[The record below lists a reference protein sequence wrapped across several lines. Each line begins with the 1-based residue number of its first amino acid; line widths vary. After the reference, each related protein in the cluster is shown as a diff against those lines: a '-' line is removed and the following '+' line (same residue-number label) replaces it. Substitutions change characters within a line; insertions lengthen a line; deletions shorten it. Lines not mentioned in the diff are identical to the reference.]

1 MCLVTQSYPTLRGP
15 MDCSPLCSS
24 FHGDSPGKNT
34 RVGCHAFLQGIFTTQ
49 GSNPGL
55 LHCKWIL
62 YQLSYQESTNNILIQ
77 TFYCTIQGP
86 TMLSPFVLYPAN
98 TCPWISWCAL
108 VTSGASQVTDSTSSG
123 EIQAISKHFIFYHL
137 GLECSLH
144 SPLLPVNIHLTRISS
159 PSVEIS
165 SSPGCRTNFLFR
177 LCVCVCVCVC
187 RFAEQLQRY
196 YWELP

>member
-1 MCLVTQSYPTLRGP
+1 MLLFSWGFSRQEYQNGLPCLPPRDLHNQ
-15 MDCSPLCSS
+15 
-24 FHGDSPGKNT
+24 
-34 RVGCHAFLQGIFTTQ
+34 TQ

-86 TMLSPFVLYPAN
+86 TMLSPFALYPAN

-108 VTSGASQVTDSTSSG
+108 VTSVSRKSQTPLVEGKFRPFLNILYSITLVWNVLYTHLFCLSTSTWLTSVVLLLKFLQVLVA
-123 EIQAISKHFIFYHL
+123 EQIFCL
-137 GLECSLH
+137 G
-144 SPLLPVNIHLTRISS
+144 
-159 PSVEIS
+159 
-165 SSPGCRTNFLFR
+165 
-177 LCVCVCVCVC
+177 CVCVCVCVC